1 MSQTETEQQRLL
13 NQLSRR
19 LRRPQA
25 SFAAFEALS
34 ADEIEVLMGLIATAC
49 EREQQQLRTDL
60 RRALPAPLRAL
71 AARRWG
77 LPL

>member
-1 MSQTETEQQRLL
+1 MSAPETEQQRLL

-34 ADEIEVLMGLIATAC
+34 AAEIDTLMGLIATAC
-49 EREQQQLRTDL
+49 EREQAQVRDDL
-60 RRALPAPLRAL
+60 RRALPRPLRSL
-71 AARRWG
+71 LARRWG
-77 LPL
+77 RPL